1 MHDVVEIDEAR
12 LSVIHG
18 LRLRSVA
25 DAAELARLTGIDPE
39 PLAVL
44 LVDEADRGFVVHRS
58 GRLSGWSLTAAGRA
72 EGERLL
78 GEQLQLSGGRSTVEV
93 LYEEFLGLNPILL
106 EICADWQTLRVDG
119 IEVVNTHEDLAHDR
133 EVIERLS
140 RLHVRSMKMTG
151 QLGAV
156 LERFG
161 LYGQR
166 LSAAHE
172 RIQTGETEW
181 LTRSTIDSYH
191 SVWFEL
197 HEDLLATLGRRRV
210 DERPR

>member
-12 LSVIHG
+12 LSVIHA

-93 LYEEFLGLNPILL
+93 LYEEFLGLNPVLL